1 MISVIL
7 NILNYS
13 ELAIAENIMKIIVRG
28 NSWTL
33 DEKRVMFKD
42 RD

>member
-7 NILNYS
+7 NINS

-33 DEKRVMFKD
+33 DEKRVTFKD